1 MIYIYIYIYL
11 FILLKSIV
19 PERNEKIFLSSILVI
34 LLVAITFSS
43 ANSELNYTPFGVFGA
58 FSSM

>member
-1 MIYIYIYIYL
+1 MYIISDIHL
-11 FILLKSIV
+11 FILLINIV
-19 PERNEKIFLSSILVI
+19 PERNEKNFLSSIFVI
-34 LLVAITFSS
+34 LFVAITFSS